1 MIWMIWIAYE
11 RRYQAA
17 TKDQV
22 DKKTDSTMSKLGK
35 KVKDKQHSTQHI
47 YTALHKEHSTL
58 TTHTIKQTTLHNTT
72 RTQTIIF
79 YTTQNKQHQTDNTT
93 QTPLYKKLKI
103 MKH

>member
-1 MIWMIWIAYE
+1 
-11 RRYQAA
+11 
-17 TKDQV
+17 
-22 DKKTDSTMSKLGK
+22 MSKLGK

-72 RTQTIIF
+72 RTQTIF

-103 MKH
+103 RKH